1 MSVDARLLAG
11 PGPLS
16 AHTCRLSFASLSRIP
31 GCGPGRW
38 ALGLRV
44 SGCWGRPCLFWLPGL
59 GGNAGEGQGW
69 ECGRNTAGVGWMGC
83 NPRELGWR
91 PGVRVRVG
99 VGRWGGRPAVI
110 TCLLLPSAWS
120 NDSKPGCGYCC
131 QDGSGR
137 GKAVFQSRLCHL
149 LAVQVRADY
158 FPF

>member
-1 MSVDARLLAG
+1 MDAHLLAG

-38 ALGLRV
+38 ARGLHV

-91 PGVRVRVG
+91 PGVGVRVG
-99 VGRWGGRPAVI
+99 VGRCGGGAQQSSPASFF
-110 TCLLLPSAWS
+110 LLLGQIILNQGVGIVVRMVLAL
-120 NDSKPGCGYCC
+120 
-131 QDGSGR
+131 
-137 GKAVFQSRLCHL
+137 ARLCFNPGY
-149 LAVQVRADY
+149 ATY
-158 FPF
+158 